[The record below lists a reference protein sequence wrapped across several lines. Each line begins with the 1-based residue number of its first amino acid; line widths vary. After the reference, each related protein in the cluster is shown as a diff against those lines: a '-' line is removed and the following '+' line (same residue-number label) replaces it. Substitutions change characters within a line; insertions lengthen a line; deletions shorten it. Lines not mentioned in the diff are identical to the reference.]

1 MPTPSLE
8 QEIRT
13 LFQQHRVGYNDH
25 SGSFTQLDFG
35 FGDRSSNRYF
45 AFDVKEKRQPYNLG
59 NWQTAI
65 PEPHF
70 FILDD
75 LACRKILLHAPN
87 AGLLVR
93 DTPHQRY
100 LFFTVVDLFLMPKTR
115 VNRAIHRTQ
124 LELKGKWL
132 IDLRNG
138 RPLSRLDELFAT
150 IDDYLDR
157 RKAIFHETHACYGEY
172 VGEEIGAGGIER
184 RPEHWDKDFGA
195 TR

>member
-1 MPTPSLE
+1 MPIPSLE

-13 LFQQHRVGYNDH
+13 LFQQQRLEYDDH
-25 SGSFTQLDFG
+25 SDSFTQLDFG
-35 FGDRSSNRYF
+35 FGDRAAKRYF
-45 AFDVKEKRQPYNLG
+45 AFDVKEKRQPYRLD
-59 NWQTAI
+59 NWKTII

-75 LACRKILLHAPN
+75 LACRKILLHSPN

-93 DTPHQRY
+93 DTPQQRY

-115 VNRAIHRTQ
+115 VNRAIRRAQ
-124 LELKGKWL
+124 MDLKGKWL

-138 RPLSRLDELFAT
+138 HPLSRLDELFTA
-150 IDDYLDR
+150 INDYLNR
-157 RKAIFHETHACYGEY
+157 RKAIFHEIHECYGDY

-184 RPEHWDKDFGA
+184 RPEHWDKDHGA

>member
-1 MPTPSLE
+1 MSTLSLE

-13 LFQQHRVGYNDH
+13 LFQQRRVNYVDH
-25 SGSFTQLDFG
+25 SDSFTQLDFG
-35 FGDRSSNRYF
+35 FGDRSAMRYF
-45 AFDVKEKRQPYNLG
+45 AFDAKEKRQPYDLR

-65 PEPHF
+65 PEAHF

-93 DTPHQRY
+93 DTPQQRY
-100 LFFTVVDLFLMPKTR
+100 LFFTVVDLFLMPKVR
-115 VNRAIHRTQ
+115 VNRPIHRAQ
-124 LELKGKWL
+124 REFKGKWL

-138 RPLSRLDELFAT
+138 RSLARLDELLAA

-157 RKAIFHETHACYGEY
+157 RRAIFYETRECYGEY
-172 VGEEIGAGGIER
+172 VGEEIGRGGIER
-184 RPEHWDKDFGA
+184 RPEHWDTDFGA